1 MKKQITQF
9 KNNLK
14 DFLIITSLSIIII
27 YILHTIVMNI
37 DKINY
42 FFGTAYYYI
51 GITLGLIETF

>member
-9 KNNLK
+9 KKDLK
-14 DFLIITSLSIIII
+14 HPLAVMCLSFITVYTLCVVS
-27 YILHTIVMNI
+27 MNI
-37 DKINY
+37 DKIIY